1 MFAQI
6 RSQLL
11 RIQCSYVSTHL
22 ASRMRIQELKAF
34 QVGGG
39 FFTGKYTASS
49 EAAGQRFDAKGVQ
62 GQRYRERYVL
72 SSVSVGRLI
81 ADRE

>member
-1 MFAQI
+1 MP
-6 RSQLL
+6 
-11 RIQCSYVSTHL
+11 RI
-22 ASRMRIQELKAF
+22 
-34 QVGGG
+34 VGGG

-49 EAAGQRFDAKGVQ
+49 DAAGQRFDAKGVQ